1 MSNNKGRH
9 DGHRERLR
17 QAAYMDPDLSSFSD
31 YQTLEFL
38 LSFTIPR
45 KDTNEIAHELLER
58 FGSMDAVF
66 KASPAELFDVPNMT
80 QNASYLISYFN
91 SIHRKILISKAKE
104 TRTMTSYAQAKRIL
118 SPYFADLPI
127 ENVYMATLD
136 INNKVMSIVKVNSGY
151 VDSSPF
157 DISKVVSVATSIKA
171 KEIVVAHNHPGGNP
185 QPSAQDRTLTSVLYM
200 TLSAMNIELA
210 DHLIFAGDSAYSFF
224 IHGNFDGNAE
234 RVYTRE
240 TCIALEKC
248 RQQGIYLCEAPV
260 RIAENEEE

>member
-1 MSNNKGRH
+1 MSNKKGRH

-17 QAAYMDPDLSSFSD
+17 QAAYADPDLSSFSD
-31 YQTLEFL
+31 IQTLEFI

-58 FGSMDAVF
+58 FGSLDAVF
-66 KASPAELFDVPNMT
+66 KASPAELYEVSNMT
-80 QNASYLISYFN
+80 INSAYLIAYFFA
-91 SIHRKILISKAKE
+91 IYRKILASKAKE
-104 TRTMTSYAQAKRIL
+104 TRTMTSFAEAKIVL
-118 SPYFADLPI
+118 APYFADLPI
-127 ENVYMATLD
+127 ENVFMATLD
-136 INNKVMSIVKVNSGY
+136 INNKVLSIVKVNSGY

-157 DISKVVSVATSIKA
+157 DIARVVSIATSIKA
-171 KEIVVAHNHPGGNP
+171 KKIIVAHNHPGGNP
-185 QPSAQDRTLTSVLYM
+185 RPSDQDRTLTSVLYM

-210 DHLIFAGDSAYSFF
+210 DHLIFAGDSTYSFF

-248 RQQGIYLCEAPV
+248 RQQGIYLCESPV
-260 RIAENEEE
+260 RITENEQE